1 MNSSSIIKSL
11 LLAVVFAVACSVEIS
26 AQKNIQSAINAI
38 AKDKSV
44 IVNSVT
50 TRNPK
55 NHKIEKTVRTYT
67 INSKALAQRLKDAFM
82 DDEEQADKA
91 IISSDSNQVSFTY
104 YFNKRETMYS
114 ATIANGEQI
123 TVTYIFRPDG
133 KDNGAVNVMIRRDK
147 LPQMNLPLYNRKNEM
162 LSIRITKCDLG
173 KTKCHRGQPRTSI
186 NNKKK
191 AEA

>member
-11 LLAVVFAVACSVEIS
+11 LLAVVFAVACSVEVS

-67 INSKALAQRLKDAFM
+67 INSKSLAQRLKDAFM

-114 ATIANGEQI
+114 ATITHGEQI

-147 LPQMNLPLYNRKNEM
+147 LPQMNLPLTAM
-162 LSIRITKCDLG
+162 L
-173 KTKCHRGQPRTSI
+173 
-186 NNKKK
+186 
-191 AEA
+191 

>member
-11 LLAVVFAVACSVEIS
+11 LLALVFAVACSVEVS

-91 IISSDSNQVSFTY
+91 IISSDGNQVSFTY

-114 ATIANGEQI
+114 ATITHGEQI

-147 LPQMNLPLYNRKNEM
+147 LPQMNLPLTAM
-162 LSIRITKCDLG
+162 L
-173 KTKCHRGQPRTSI
+173 
-186 NNKKK
+186 
-191 AEA
+191 

>member
-11 LLAVVFAVACSVEIS
+11 LLAVVFAVACSVEVS

-91 IISSDSNQVSFTY
+91 IISSDSNQVSLTY

-114 ATIANGEQI
+114 ATITHGEQI

-147 LPQMNLPLYNRKNEM
+147 LPQMNLPLTAM
-162 LSIRITKCDLG
+162 L
-173 KTKCHRGQPRTSI
+173 
-186 NNKKK
+186 
-191 AEA
+191 

>member
-1 MNSSSIIKSL
+1 MTSSSIIKSL

-82 DDEEQADKA
+82 DDKEQADKA

-147 LPQMNLPLYNRKNEM
+147 LPQMNLPLTAM
-162 LSIRITKCDLG
+162 L
-173 KTKCHRGQPRTSI
+173 
-186 NNKKK
+186 
-191 AEA
+191 

>member
-11 LLAVVFAVACSVEIS
+11 LLAVVFAVACSVEVS

-91 IISSDSNQVSFTY
+91 IISSDSNQVSFTC

-114 ATIANGEQI
+114 ATITHGEQI

-147 LPQMNLPLYNRKNEM
+147 LPQMNLPLTAM
-162 LSIRITKCDLG
+162 L
-173 KTKCHRGQPRTSI
+173 
-186 NNKKK
+186 
-191 AEA
+191 

>member
-11 LLAVVFAVACSVEIS
+11 LLAVVFAVACSVEVS

-114 ATIANGEQI
+114 ATITHGEQI

-147 LPQMNLPLYNRKNEM
+147 LPQMNLPLTAM
-162 LSIRITKCDLG
+162 L
-173 KTKCHRGQPRTSI
+173 
-186 NNKKK
+186 
-191 AEA
+191 

>member
-11 LLAVVFAVACSVEIS
+11 LLAVVFAVACSVEVS

-44 IVNSVT
+44 IENSVT

-114 ATIANGEQI
+114 ATITHGEQI

-147 LPQMNLPLYNRKNEM
+147 LPQMNLPLTAM
-162 LSIRITKCDLG
+162 L
-173 KTKCHRGQPRTSI
+173 
-186 NNKKK
+186 
-191 AEA
+191 

>member
-11 LLAVVFAVACSVEIS
+11 LLAVVFTVACSVEVS

-114 ATIANGEQI
+114 ATITHGEQI

-147 LPQMNLPLYNRKNEM
+147 LPQMNLPLTAM
-162 LSIRITKCDLG
+162 L
-173 KTKCHRGQPRTSI
+173 
-186 NNKKK
+186 
-191 AEA
+191 

>member
-1 MNSSSIIKSL
+1 M
-11 LLAVVFAVACSVEIS
+11 
-26 AQKNIQSAINAI
+26 
-38 AKDKSV
+38 

-114 ATIANGEQI
+114 ATITHGEQI
-123 TVTYIFRPDG
+123 TVTYISRPDG

-147 LPQMNLPLYNRKNEM
+147 LPQMNLPLTAM
-162 LSIRITKCDLG
+162 L
-173 KTKCHRGQPRTSI
+173 
-186 NNKKK
+186 
-191 AEA
+191 

>member
-11 LLAVVFAVACSVEIS
+11 LLAVVFAVACSVEVS

-67 INSKALAQRLKDAFM
+67 INSKALAQRVKGAFM

-91 IISSDSNQVSFTY
+91 IISSDSNQMSFTY

-114 ATIANGEQI
+114 ATITHGEQI

-147 LPQMNLPLYNRKNEM
+147 LPQMNLPLTAM
-162 LSIRITKCDLG
+162 L
-173 KTKCHRGQPRTSI
+173 
-186 NNKKK
+186 
-191 AEA
+191 

>member
-11 LLAVVFAVACSVEIS
+11 LLAVVFAVACSVEVS

-44 IVNSVT
+44 IVSSVT

-91 IISSDSNQVSFTY
+91 IISSDGNQVSFTY

-114 ATIANGEQI
+114 ATITHGEQI

-147 LPQMNLPLYNRKNEM
+147 LPQMNLPLTAM
-162 LSIRITKCDLG
+162 L
-173 KTKCHRGQPRTSI
+173 
-186 NNKKK
+186 
-191 AEA
+191 

>member
-11 LLAVVFAVACSVEIS
+11 LLAVVFAVACSVEVS

-91 IISSDSNQVSFTY
+91 IISSDSNQESFTY

-114 ATIANGEQI
+114 ATITHGEQI

-147 LPQMNLPLYNRKNEM
+147 LPQMNLPLTAM
-162 LSIRITKCDLG
+162 L
-173 KTKCHRGQPRTSI
+173 
-186 NNKKK
+186 
-191 AEA
+191 

>member
-11 LLAVVFAVACSVEIS
+11 LLAVVFAVACSVEVS

-114 ATIANGEQI
+114 ATITHGEQI

-147 LPQMNLPLYNRKNEM
+147 LPKMNLPLTAM
-162 LSIRITKCDLG
+162 L
-173 KTKCHRGQPRTSI
+173 
-186 NNKKK
+186 
-191 AEA
+191 

>member
-67 INSKALAQRLKDAFM
+67 FNSKALAQRLKDAFM

-114 ATIANGEQI
+114 ATITNGEQI

-147 LPQMNLPLYNRKNEM
+147 LPQMNLPLTAM
-162 LSIRITKCDLG
+162 L
-173 KTKCHRGQPRTSI
+173 
-186 NNKKK
+186 
-191 AEA
+191 

>member
-11 LLAVVFAVACSVEIS
+11 LLAVVFAVACSVEVS

-82 DDEEQADKA
+82 DDGEQADKA

-114 ATIANGEQI
+114 ATITHGEQI

-147 LPQMNLPLYNRKNEM
+147 LPQMNLPLTAM
-162 LSIRITKCDLG
+162 L
-173 KTKCHRGQPRTSI
+173 
-186 NNKKK
+186 
-191 AEA
+191 

>member
-11 LLAVVFAVACSVEIS
+11 LLAVVFAVACSVEVS

-67 INSKALAQRLKDAFM
+67 INSKALAQRLKDAFK

-91 IISSDSNQVSFTY
+91 IISSDGNQVSFTY

-114 ATIANGEQI
+114 ATITHGEQI

-147 LPQMNLPLYNRKNEM
+147 LPQMNLPLTAM
-162 LSIRITKCDLG
+162 L
-173 KTKCHRGQPRTSI
+173 
-186 NNKKK
+186 
-191 AEA
+191 

>member
-11 LLAVVFAVACSVEIS
+11 LLAVVFAVACSVEVS

-114 ATIANGEQI
+114 ATITHGEQI

-147 LPQMNLPLYNRKNEM
+147 LPQMNLSLTAM
-162 LSIRITKCDLG
+162 L
-173 KTKCHRGQPRTSI
+173 
-186 NNKKK
+186 
-191 AEA
+191 